1 MSALIKIKNAGFDVS
16 LNGDNFTITPA
27 SSLSI
32 DQREFLKLHKAEI
45 INELQSET
53 IASKPDIKNF
63 IKCSDCLDFKSNNA
77 HGRGSGYC
85 LSGGAYGS
93 WSESLHQC
101 EKYNAKIKPL
111 TVSCY
116 TPNGE
121 AIQIKAK
128 DEAHAIWLKQMN
140 PKPTGKNK

>member
-1 MSALIKIKNAGFDVS
+1 MWFNPRDITLTANSAKTANFKEDV
-16 LNGDNFTITPA
+16 T
-27 SSLSI
+27 
-32 DQREFLKLHKAEI
+32 KEI
-45 INELQSET
+45 SE
-53 IASKPDIKNF
+53 ISEISNWGESERF
-63 IKCSDCLDFKSNNA
+63 VKCGDCLDFKSNNA

-101 EKYNAKIKPL
+101 EKYNAKIKHL
-111 TVSCY
+111 TVTCY

>member
-1 MSALIKIKNAGFDVS
+1 MWFNPRDIVPAANSAKTANFEEEEIKEIS
-16 LNGDNFTITPA
+16 EISEISNGGEPERFV
-27 SSLSI
+27 
-32 DQREFLKLHKAEI
+32 
-45 INELQSET
+45 
-53 IASKPDIKNF
+53 
-63 IKCSDCLDFKSNNA
+63 KCEDCLDFKSNNA